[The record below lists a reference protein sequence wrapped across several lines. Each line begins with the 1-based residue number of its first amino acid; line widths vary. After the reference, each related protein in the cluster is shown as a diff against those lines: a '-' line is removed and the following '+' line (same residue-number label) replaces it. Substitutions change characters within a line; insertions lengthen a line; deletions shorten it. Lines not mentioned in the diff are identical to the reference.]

1 MHSAIIRRSKYFA
14 TALTTDVGNANPK
27 SEMEVK
33 DCAPEILTCVVDY
46 MYGNPVPEHFA
57 ELEDLLR
64 QADYFMMEDL
74 KSAVGLLI
82 AKTLNLDTVKDLVVL
97 GEKYQEVTLQESCSD
112 FILNTHI
119 EEIEDSV
126 LSELELPLIARKSL
140 QAVKDTKRECE
151 EEIATALREAKENM
165 LEAVHE
171 GLREGLHEALR
182 EGLHEGLR
190 EALREGLNELA

>member
-1 MHSAIIRRSKYFA
+1 MHSAIICRSKYFA
-14 TALTTDVGNANPK
+14 TALTTDLGNANPK

-46 MYGNPVPEHFA
+46 MYGNPVPEHLA

-82 AKTLNLDTVKDLVVL
+82 AKTLNLDTVKDLV
-97 GEKYQEVTLQESCSD
+97 GEKYREVTLQESCSD
-112 FILNTHI
+112 FILAHI

-126 LSELELPLIARKSL
+126 LSELELPLIAKKVPSS
-140 QAVKDTKRECE
+140 C
-151 EEIATALREAKENM
+151 
-165 LEAVHE
+165 
-171 GLREGLHEALR
+171 
-182 EGLHEGLR
+182 
-190 EALREGLNELA
+190 

>member
-14 TALTTDVGNANPK
+14 TALTTDLGNANPK

-33 DCAPEILTCVVDY
+33 DCAPENLTCVVDY

-57 ELEDLLR
+57 ELRLEDLLR

-74 KSAVGLLI
+74 KSAVGLHI

-97 GEKYQEVTLQESCSD
+97 GEKYREVTLQESCSD
-112 FILNTHI
+112 FILAHI

-151 EEIATALREAKENM
+151 E
-165 LEAVHE
+165 
-171 GLREGLHEALR
+171 
-182 EGLHEGLR
+182 
-190 EALREGLNELA
+190 

>member
-14 TALTTDVGNANPK
+14 TAVTTDVGNANPK

-112 FILNTHI
+112 FILAHI

-165 LEAVHE
+165 LEAVRE

-190 EALREGLNELA
+190 EALREGLSELS

>member
-1 MHSAIIRRSKYFA
+1 MHSAIIRRSTYFA

-27 SEMEVK
+27 SEMEVN
-33 DCAPEILTCVVDY
+33 DCAPRILTCVVDY

-97 GEKYQEVTLQESCSD
+97 GEKYREVTLQESCSD

-140 QAVKDTKRECE
+140 QAVKDTKRESE

-165 LEAVHE
+165 LEAV
-171 GLREGLHEALR
+171 REGLH

-190 EALREGLNELA
+190 EALREGLSELA

>member
-1 MHSAIIRRSKYFA
+1 MHSAIIRRSTYFA

-97 GEKYQEVTLQESCSD
+97 GEKYREVTLQESCSD